1 MCEVTPPAVLILQ
14 MDDRAPRRARQ
25 FLREAHCPEHNASV
39 LDEAVLLLSELVT
52 NAMRHGAPPIT
63 AEVTCRGT
71 SGMQVRVSDGNPAA
85 PTARDAGPGDQSG
98 RGVGIVDMLS
108 DAWGVDPTPNGK
120 TVWFRLRE

>member
-1 MCEVTPPAVLILQ
+1 MCLTTPPAVLVLE

-25 FLREAHCPEHNASV
+25 FLRKARCPEHNASV
-39 LDEAVLLLSELVT
+39 LDEAVLLMSELVT

-63 AEVTCRGT
+63 TEVACNAT
-71 SGMQVRVSDGNPAA
+71 SGMQVRVSDGNPEA
-85 PTARDAGPGDQSG
+85 PTARDAGPDDQSG
-98 RGVGIVDMLS
+98 RGVHLVDMIS